1 MAKQREIFVKGAKET
16 NDIPEKKANEIFSI
30 LEKFAG
36 YGFNKSHSAAYGII
50 SYQTGYLKANFP
62 VHFMAG
68 VLSCELGNSDKLS
81 HFIAECS
88 EMGIM
93 VLGPDVNESGENF
106 TPVESFDEKPDSI
119 RFGLAAVKG
128 VGDGPSAVIVNERK
142 NGSYTSFSDLVER
155 VDGKAVNKRVLEN
168 LIKAGG
174 FDSVEKSRA
183 SLLADLDRA
192 MGEAQLRR
200 KDREAG
206 QVNLFDMMGEEG
218 AGQQDDG
225 GGFSPMTDGPEVEPM
240 DELEKLRYEKELLG
254 FFLSGHPVDT
264 LGGLGALLNDITSED
279 IEKLEGR
286 RSFRLCGVLSDI
298 ERRYTKKDAK
308 PWARFTLMAKE
319 KDFSIPMFT
328 EAYDQFGVHLDDGR
342 IVVVEGVASRKDD
355 ETRLSVTS
363 LKPIE
368 SAISQLTEEVTWL
381 IDPDDSECEQFT
393 REIFELGDRG
403 EGSTLIRLAY
413 ARNGEDSGLV
423 VETDSRFCMR
433 FSSKTF
439 KDWWTRSSVRG
450 ARI

>member
-1 MAKQREIFVKGAKET
+1 
-16 NDIPEKKANEIFSI
+16 
-30 LEKFAG
+30 
-36 YGFNKSHSAAYGII
+36 
-50 SYQTGYLKANFP
+50 
-62 VHFMAG
+62 MAG

-81 HFIAECS
+81 HFIGECT
-88 EMGIM
+88 EMGIS
-93 VLGPDVNESGENF
+93 VLGPDLNESGENF
-106 TPVESFDEKPDSI
+106 TPVEGEGDQADSI

-128 VGDGPSAVIVNERK
+128 VGDAPSAVIVGERK
-142 NGSYTSFSDLVER
+142 NGPYLSFSDLVER

-174 FDSVEKSRA
+174 FDSVENSRS

-206 QVNLFDMMGEEG
+206 QVNLFDMMG
-218 AGQQDDG
+218 DDDSG
-225 GGFSPMTDGPEVEPM
+225 GNSAENGGFSPMSDRPEVDPM

-264 LGGLGALLNDITSED
+264 LGGLGALLDDITGEE
-279 IEKLEGR
+279 IENLEGR
-286 RSFRLCGVLSDI
+286 RSFRLCGVLAEI

-328 EAYDQFGVHLDDGR
+328 EAYEQYGVHLEDGR

-439 KDWWTRSSVRG
+439 KNWRTRSSVRG
-450 ARI
+450 ARIKIRLPDPPAERKFARKNF